1 MKTIT
6 LVTLLIL
13 FLFACSQS
21 SKKNQPIKSTDVST
35 NPDDLS
41 GKKTYVNPA
50 DGKTYASEAEWKT
63 YEAENKKIDTGNVKV
78 KQVILLTNQNDIP
91 ARISIEKLAEFIKKT
106 EVIVKEAMEE
116 SDKKGEILVQ
126 ITLSDSK
133 APKVDVS
140 ARDAVDGEKV
150 KFIYSE
156 IEKLADYTT
165 QQDSVIFQTHYTI
178 NK

>member
-13 FLFACSQS
+13 FLFACDQS

-41 GKKTYVNPA
+41 GKKAYVNPT

-91 ARISIEKLAEFIKKT
+91 ARISIE
-106 EVIVKEAMEE
+106 
-116 SDKKGEILVQ
+116 
-126 ITLSDSK
+126 
-133 APKVDVS
+133 
-140 ARDAVDGEKV
+140 
-150 KFIYSE
+150 
-156 IEKLADYTT
+156 
-165 QQDSVIFQTHYTI
+165 
-178 NK
+178 N